1 MSPPK
6 KSQPKADS
14 NELSDLWLKV
24 SQPAKNW
31 IGQAALNLVT
41 SPLPVPLLLDKLQ
54 RDAHLQ
60 PELNKLLQDVN
71 LSVEDKVML
80 FLMLMVKKMDADIEA
95 QSAKATSATGGQRS
109 IDVEM
114 QKLQRLVQKRAQ
126 MFDMLSKIMNQYS
139 ETAKS
144 MVQNLGR

>member
-6 KSQPKADS
+6 KPQPKTDS
-14 NELSDLWLKV
+14 DELSDLWLKV
-24 SQPAKNW
+24 SQPAKQW
-31 IGQAALNLVT
+31 IGQAVLNLVT
-41 SPLPVPLLLDKLQ
+41 SPLPVGLLLDKLQ

-80 FLMLMVKKMDADIEA
+80 FLMLIVKKMDADIEVQA
-95 QSAKATSATGGQRS
+95 ERATTKSAGAAN

-126 MFDMLSKIMNQYS
+126 MFDMMSKIMDQYS
-139 ETAKS
+139 EQAKNMIQS
-144 MVQNLGR
+144 MGR